1 MELTVDNGELL
12 LSNFQIIINCK
23 GEKKKECTKCSI
35 DHWFL
40 GLKQPLKTALCV
52 TSP

>member
-23 GEKKKECTKCSI
+23 GEKKKGM
-35 DHWFL
+35 H
-40 GLKQPLKTALCV
+40 
-52 TSP
+52 